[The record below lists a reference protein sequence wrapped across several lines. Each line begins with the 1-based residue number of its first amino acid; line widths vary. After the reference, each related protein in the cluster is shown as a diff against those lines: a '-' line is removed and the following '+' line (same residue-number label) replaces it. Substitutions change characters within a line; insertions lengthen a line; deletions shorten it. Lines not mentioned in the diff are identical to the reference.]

1 MGIFDF
7 FRKKQAPLTEEQLLD
22 NLWTLWEQGRA
33 PSPAAELMTYE
44 SEVNNGGHSQY
55 FFNLA
60 GSGSLNAAMD
70 VILPILPA
78 PLKENLHRG
87 YLAFAAQEDIADD
100 ANDALFDECDSV
112 FYQHEQL
119 LTDLLRAYAKASF
132 H

>member
-1 MGIFDF
+1 MMN
-7 FRKKQAPLTEEQLLD
+7 QLMVF
-22 NLWTLWEQGRA
+22 
-33 PSPAAELMTYE
+33 LMRIGLVRDASVFYI
-44 SEVNNGGHSQY
+44 GGS
-55 FFNLA
+55 
-60 GSGSLNAAMD
+60 D
-70 VILPILPA
+70 ILPA

-87 YLAFAAQEDIADD
+87 HLAFAAQEDIADD